1 MNPSPREPAP
11 MSARPVSVWGAARR
25 LWRSAM
31 PESVRKLA
39 GPVLNMV
46 LESYVRSAARKPHG
60 ADTASG
66 PIKIVGYFA
75 GAHGIAAS
83 ARLAARAFE
92 ALGVP
97 VERIDVT
104 DAKLDWNGRLSEPV
118 SASAWIFHLNPPELL
133 AVLACLGP
141 RQLLGPRYGYWA
153 YELPRA
159 PARWL
164 KDAALVDE
172 VWAPSR
178 YTAQALAGAAAPL
191 RVVPHP
197 LFLEDYA
204 KVLPAP
210 RRTPFQG
217 VSIFDFNSSLARKN
231 PQGAIAAWTRAFGDD
246 PDCELTLKTQNG
258 RLFPEALARLRE
270 AAPANV
276 RIVDEVWPYA
286 DVQSL
291 IAGADVLVSLHRA
304 EGFGLTPAEAM
315 ALGTPVLASAW
326 SGVLDFMDAD
336 CALMVPCA
344 QTPVADPQG
353 IYRGRQAWAEPDIAA
368 AAAALVRLR
377 QDPGLGRRISEAARV
392 RIAQQLSP
400 QAWFTTLP
408 EPVKAAAM
416 AAVRR

>member
-1 MNPSPREPAP
+1 
-11 MSARPVSVWGAARR
+11 MSVLGAARR
-25 LWRSAM
+25 LWRSVM
-31 PESVRKLA
+31 PERLRKLA
-39 GPVLNMV
+39 GPVLNTA
-46 LESYVRSAARKPHG
+46 LEAYVRAAARRPHG
-60 ADTASG
+60 ADTADG
-66 PIKIVGYFA
+66 PIKVVGYFQ
-75 GAHGIAAS
+75 GSHGIAAS

-97 VERIDVT
+97 VERVDVT
-104 DAKLDWNGRLSEPV
+104 DAKLDWSGRLAEPV

-133 AVLACLGP
+133 AALACLGP
-141 RQLLGPRYGYWA
+141 RQLVGPRYGYWA
-153 YELPRA
+153 WELPRA

-178 YTAQALAGAAAPL
+178 YTADALAGAAAPV

-204 KVLPAP
+204 HVVPDH
-210 RRTPFQG
+210 RRAAFQG

-231 PQGAIAAWTRAFGDD
+231 PEGAMAAWTRAFGDD
-246 PDCELTLKTQNG
+246 LDCELTLKTQNG
-258 RLFPEALARLRE
+258 PLFPEALARLRD

-276 RIVDEVWPYA
+276 RIVDEAWPYP
-286 DVQSL
+286 DVLSL

-315 ALGTPVLASAW
+315 ALGTPVLATAW

-336 CALMVPCA
+336 CALIVPAA
-344 QTPVADPQG
+344 QIPVVDPQG
-353 IYRGRQAWAEPDIAA
+353 IYRGRQTWAEPDLAA
-368 AAAALVRLR
+368 AAEALVRLR
-377 QDPGLGRRISEAARV
+377 GDPGLGRRLSEAARARV
-392 RIAQQLSP
+392 ARQLSP

-408 EPVKAAAM
+408 DPVKAAAM
-416 AAVRR
+416 AAIRR

>member
-1 MNPSPREPAP
+1 
-11 MSARPVSVWGAARR
+11 MSLLGDARR
-25 LWRSAM
+25 LWRSVA
-31 PESVRKLA
+31 PEPLRKRA
-39 GPVLNMV
+39 GPALNTV
-46 LESYVRSAARKPHG
+46 LEAYVRSAARKPHG
-60 ADTASG
+60 ADTAKG

-75 GAHGIAAS
+75 GSHGIAAS

-104 DAKLDWNGRLSEPV
+104 DAKLDWSGRLAEPV

-133 AVLACLGP
+133 AALACLGP
-141 RQLLGPRYGYWA
+141 RRLIGPRYGYWA

-159 PARWL
+159 PKRWL

-178 YTAQALAGAAAPL
+178 YTAEALAGAAAPV

-204 KVLPAP
+204 KVVPAP
-210 RRTPFQG
+210 RRKPFQG

-231 PQGAIAAWTRAFGDD
+231 PAGAIEAWRRAFGGDL
-246 PDCELTLKTQNG
+246 DCELTLKTQNG
-258 RLFPEALARLRE
+258 EAFREALAALRA

-286 DVQSL
+286 DVQGL

-315 ALGTPVLASAW
+315 ALGTPVLATAF
-326 SGVLDFMDAD
+326 SGVLDFMDAE
-336 CALMVPCA
+336 CVLLVPA
-344 QTPVADPQG
+344 TQTPVDDPQG
-353 IYRGRQAWAEPDIAA
+353 IYRGRQTWAEPDLAA
-368 AAAALVRLR
+368 AADALVRLR
-377 QDPGLGRRISEAARV
+377 QDPDLGRRLSEVARARV
-392 RIAQQLSP
+392 ARQLSP

-408 EPVKAAAM
+408 DPVKAAAM
-416 AAVRR
+416 AAIRR